1 MWGLRGSSKR
11 PRGLRYWVLQILARN
26 PRTGAEILQ
35 DMDVATHGWWRPSP
49 GSIYPLLEQLT
60 LEGLIEK
67 RPDGRYQPTERL
79 RSEACG
85 HGGFAGPLPRTP
97 EEAVRELSGFV
108 AYLEDLARSDPTGF
122 HAQLPVVADLIE
134 RLRRLTA

>member
-1 MWGLRGSSKR
+1 MWGVRGGQKH
-11 PRGLRYWVLQILARN
+11 PRGLRYWVLQILARS

-35 DMDVATHGWWRPSP
+35 DMDTATHGWWRPSP

-60 LEGLIEK
+60 GEGLIEK
-67 RPDGRYQPTERL
+67 QPDGRYQLTERL
-79 RSEACG
+79 RSSPWGC
-85 HGGFAGPLPRTP
+85 GGFAGPLPRTP

-108 AYLEDLARSDPTGF
+108 AYLEDLRRSDPTGF
-122 HAQLPVVADLIE
+122 QAQLPRLTDLLE